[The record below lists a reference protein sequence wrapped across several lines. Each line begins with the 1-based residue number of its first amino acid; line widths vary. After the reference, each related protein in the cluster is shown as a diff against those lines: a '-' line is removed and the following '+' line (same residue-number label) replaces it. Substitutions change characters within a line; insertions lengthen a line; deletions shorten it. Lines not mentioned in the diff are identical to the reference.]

1 MKTIWK
7 FPIATTFRQDVEM
20 PRGSQIKSAQHQHG
34 QLCIWAEVNPKA
46 DKCKRQIVIIGTGHE
61 LPREGYGM
69 EFVATVLELDGLL
82 VWHIYEDTIQP

>member
-20 PRGSQIKSAQHQHG
+20 PHGSRIISAQQQHG

-46 DKCKRQIVIIGTGHE
+46 DKCNRQIVIIGTGHE
-61 LPREGYGM
+61 LPREGICM
-69 EFVATVLELDGLL
+69 EFIATVQTLDGVL
-82 VWHIYEDTIQP
+82 VWHIYEDTKQP